1 MDEEQLK
8 QNLMQYAKQKLER
21 YRSFG
26 LESKIIMTKQRID
39 GWLEAYGDKCY
50 VRMTLSPESLV
61 LLHLANKAANKN
73 VTASFS
79 DIEGGRPILSWMAS
93 EENKELVDWF
103 MTGCNAFDAETPE
116 SRPMAFWT
124 KEDVFAYLKEYGN
137 G

>member
-1 MDEEQLK
+1 MDEKQLE
-8 QNLMQYAKQKLER
+8 NDLMRYARQKLER

-61 LLHLANKAANKN
+61 LLHLANKVANRCI
-73 VTASFS
+73 TASYS
-79 DIEGGRPILSWMAS
+79 DREGEYPMLPWIAEGES
-93 EENKELVDWF
+93 EELVDWY
-103 MTGCNAFDAETPE
+103 MTGCNAFDVDFPE

-124 KEDVFAYLKEYGN
+124 KEDVLQYIKEYTDE
-137 G
+137 